1 MESSA
6 RGHPTHGDVLAFLRC
21 STTEPAFRC
30 RKIAAKPR
38 SIDHGKVG
46 VQSGGPIKQYRFGVF
61 VAGRGQFVD
70 AGESGMFGISDL
82 FQWERFVTP
91 TIIKIFYWL
100 AVVISILVGLAGA
113 VSSLTTMAYNPFVGM
128 IFLIASLL
136 GACMG
141 VVLSRIV
148 AEFVLIVFRIN
159 EHLGAIRNQGA
170 LGNK

>member
-1 MESSA
+1 
-6 RGHPTHGDVLAFLRC
+6 
-21 STTEPAFRC
+21 
-30 RKIAAKPR
+30 
-38 SIDHGKVG
+38 
-46 VQSGGPIKQYRFGVF
+46 
-61 VAGRGQFVD
+61 
-70 AGESGMFGISDL
+70 MFGISDL
-82 FQWERFVTP
+82 FQWERFITP

-170 LGNK
+170 LGKQ